1 MKSSLNL
8 IFYITDYGYGH
19 ATRSIALIRELLR
32 PKYNIS
38 QITICSGKVLP
49 FIKRSLQ
56 YDQRINFREQALDLG
71 YVHES
76 GSIDLSTSLLQ
87 ERYVYYHYSFSSMV
101 SMERAFLALQKPDM
115 VLSDISPIPFLAASQ
130 LNVISVGISNF
141 TWYTAYEEAL
151 TPELIQ
157 LLEQCYRCMDY
168 FVRLPG
174 GKTEPDWGVRGGIVA
189 DFYCR
194 RVDSTEMKR
203 IRSQLDPFKNKT
215 IIFFAIGMGVD
226 LSDISKMKLLKHEK
240 FVFIV
245 SCNMEI
251 SGQNIFN
258 IEKNYT
264 ETQNFVAASDIV
276 VTKPGWSTISE
287 AVVSHKPLVLL
298 ERGNIPE
305 DRRNITAAWHATK
318 TVTIQWDELRDMEDP
333 NFFEGMIISCDSE
346 NDEIENHKSFY
357 SEDRRSGVNVIAEF
371 IESLL
376 DFRITT

>member
-19 ATRSIALIRELLR
+19 ATRSIALIRELLL

-38 QITICSGKVLP
+38 QITVCSGKALP
-49 FIKRSLQ
+49 FIKKSLQ

-71 YVHES
+71 YIHES
-76 GSIDLSTSLLQ
+76 GSIDLSSSLLQ

-174 GKTEPDWGVRGGIVA
+174 GETEPDWGVRGGIAA

-194 RVDSTEMKR
+194 RVDSTEKKR
-203 IRSQLDPFKNKT
+203 IRSQLDPFQNKT
-215 IIFFAIGMGVD
+215 VIFFALGMSID
-226 LSDISKMKLLKHEK
+226 LSDISNMKLLKHEK

-245 SCNMEI
+245 SSNMEVF
-251 SGQNIFN
+251 GENIFN
-258 IEKNYT
+258 IESNYT

-276 VTKPGWSTISE
+276 VTKPGWSLISE

-298 ERGNIPE
+298 ERGNILE
-305 DRRNITAAWHATK
+305 DRKNINAAWHATN
-318 TVTIQWDELRDMEDP
+318 TVTIQWDELREMEDP
-333 NFFEGMIISCDSE
+333 NFFEGMIISSK
-346 NDEIENHKSFY
+346 NDVIENHKSFY
-357 SEDRRSGVNVIAEF
+357 AQNRRSGVKVVAEF
-371 IESLL
+371 IKSLL
-376 DFRITT
+376 DFHITT